1 MEIINSIGERLLA
14 VRENMHKTQ
23 SDFADIAA
31 SAGVPGAT
39 RQSQAKYEKG
49 LATPSAAY
57 LAAIAAAGAD
67 VLYILT
73 GVSTKGHALIALQE
87 RAAALIPEGMTEF
100 EPIKAH
106 LQREVAAMQA
116 GLAGPALTA
125 EEQTLLSYFRKASR
139 EVRRAALG
147 ALLGA
152 AEGGAHQTFNATVRG
167 GVAGRDIVKSGGK
180 K

>member
-1 MEIINSIGERLLA
+1 MPTLSERLREQREALGFTQQSLADLCGITARSQRNYESGER
-14 VRENMHKTQ
+14 
-23 SDFADIAA
+23 SPD
-31 SAGVPGAT
+31 
-39 RQSQAKYEKG
+39 
-49 LATPSAAY
+49 AAY
-57 LAAIAAAGAD
+57 LAATAAAGAD

-73 GVSTKGHALIALQE
+73 GVSAKGHALIALQE

-100 EPIKAH
+100 ETIKAH
-106 LQREVAAMQA
+106 LQLEVAAMQA

-125 EEQTLLSYFRKASR
+125 EEQTLLSYFRQASK

-152 AEGGAHQTFNATVRG
+152 AEGGAHQTFNATVSG